1 MTELS
6 PLIRLRGTRPTS
18 DYPNAPL
25 AFTFISPLDISQSP
39 RLLPQQSIPNSR
51 TSSSPI
57 LSHQIPKQQ
66 QFQDVLL
73 FDPIDGVLSLRR
85 LSLDKHSVREQSLG
99 MAAAAASVQAL
110 GVTSI
115 SLPRMG
121 GAGRHGRSP
130 SRSGSSGVVEPPVA
144 ELVAKESIV
153 ATWHLQRRTDWVEI
167 KQRIFNPD
175 VIHQPGLGGEYVLF
189 NFFI

>member
-1 MTELS
+1 
-6 PLIRLRGTRPTS
+6 
-18 DYPNAPL
+18 
-25 AFTFISPLDISQSP
+25 
-39 RLLPQQSIPNSR
+39 
-51 TSSSPI
+51 
-57 LSHQIPKQQ
+57 
-66 QFQDVLL
+66 
-73 FDPIDGVLSLRR
+73 
-85 LSLDKHSVREQSLG
+85 

-121 GAGRHGRSP
+121 GAGRLAGSP
-130 SRSGSSGVVEPPVA
+130 SRSGGSGVVEPPVA

-175 VIHQPGLGGEYVLF
+175 IQHQPGSGGEYVLF
-189 NFFI
+189 NLFKTSFIHFFFTQLAC